1 MGGGG
6 TPLLRPVHPKGFL
19 DAVEVGS
26 MTSSFSFLLQGR
38 AWRAAEEPARPS
50 GAGGVEPGDR
60 TAPLSAAGELLCLL
74 YVCFLLIKMSFVI
87 KNEMSRRKKIGNVW
101 ITAMDESR
109 KSEQG
114 EKSLGG

>member
-1 MGGGG
+1 MLGSGH
-6 TPLLRPVHPKGFL
+6 PLLRPVHPKGFL
-19 DAVEVGS
+19 DAGGGWLQDPF
-26 MTSSFSFLLQGR
+26 SSFFLLQGR
-38 AWRAAEEPARPS
+38 AWRPS
-50 GAGGVEPGDR
+50 GAGGVEPADR

-114 EKSLGG
+114 EKTLGG